1 MIVYLLTEEQK
12 QQIEGKVFAQDSFFQ
27 PIEDANGN
35 WVITS
40 QEVLKADCEDILWI
54 KNLPTIEYV
63 KREIEDLHIW

>member
-63 KREIEDLHIW
+63 KREIEDLHI

>member
-12 QQIEGKVFAQDSFFQ
+12 QQIEGKVFAHDSFFQ